1 MGENLSIAGML
12 ETEVWIGDTLH
23 FPDCSLRVT
32 APREPCF
39 KFAAIMGFA
48 QAGKRM
54 MQQGCPGFY
63 LSVVAEPA
71 TSRRAHLHAGAWPA
85 RPDGERRVSR
95 QAHQAS
101 ALTAPTEPTGF
112 ALMLWCPLKLLQPP
126 RTGDN
131 GDDPIP
137 ATFRD
142 THPMSTERVL
152 FAFVIV
158 LALTL
163 NVGFIA
169 GDINDI
175 NHHNVYELFAAL
187 VVSLIAT
194 VMKFG
199 DRSPLGSSMLATSL
213 VADLQLIAAATAWGF
228 YAAGGAD
235 LTAHQGATVV
245 SLSIGAA
252 VANVVSVVLLIIEMA
267 NLRR

>member
-1 MGENLSIAGML
+1 
-12 ETEVWIGDTLH
+12 
-23 FPDCSLRVT
+23 
-32 APREPCF
+32 
-39 KFAAIMGFA
+39 
-48 QAGKRM
+48 
-54 MQQGCPGFY
+54 
-63 LSVVAEPA
+63 
-71 TSRRAHLHAGAWPA
+71 
-85 RPDGERRVSR
+85 
-95 QAHQAS
+95 
-101 ALTAPTEPTGF
+101 
-112 ALMLWCPLKLLQPP
+112 
-126 RTGDN
+126 
-131 GDDPIP
+131 
-137 ATFRD
+137 
-142 THPMSTERVL
+142 MSTERVL

-213 VADLQLIAAATAWGF
+213 VADLQLIAAAASWGF
-228 YAAGGAD
+228 YASAGAT

-245 SLSIGAA
+245 SLAIGAA

>member
-1 MGENLSIAGML
+1 
-12 ETEVWIGDTLH
+12 
-23 FPDCSLRVT
+23 
-32 APREPCF
+32 
-39 KFAAIMGFA
+39 
-48 QAGKRM
+48 
-54 MQQGCPGFY
+54 
-63 LSVVAEPA
+63 
-71 TSRRAHLHAGAWPA
+71 
-85 RPDGERRVSR
+85 
-95 QAHQAS
+95 
-101 ALTAPTEPTGF
+101 
-112 ALMLWCPLKLLQPP
+112 
-126 RTGDN
+126 
-131 GDDPIP
+131 
-137 ATFRD
+137 
-142 THPMSTERVL
+142 MSTERVL

-175 NHHNVYELFAAL
+175 NHHNVYELYAAL

-235 LTAHQGATVV
+235 LSMHQGATVV
-245 SLSIGAA
+245 SLAIGAS